1 MCLRGQETRI
11 VVVVRGFVRRGAM
24 KKRGIP
30 DEAGNCPCPANFL
43 PAVPSVDS
51 FERGNVS

>member
-1 MCLRGQETRI
+1 MCLQGQETRI